1 MKTINP
7 LKLLFCINQTLTNDY
22 EEIANFIKIFAF
34 LKAKFMPKNIFI
46 PIFLILLTF
55 QVHSQQKY
63 TLSGLI
69 SDGRNKETLIGVS
82 LYIEETKTGLTTNEY
97 GFYSITLPKGS
108 YTLSI
113 SYVGYKTLTETINL
127 TQDTRKNFF
136 ISESSQQLDEVVIIQ
151 NNKRVDVRK
160 PEMSVNKLTI
170 QEIKEMPVIFGE
182 VDVIKSILT
191 LPGVTNA
198 GEGQSGFNV
207 RGGGADQ
214 NLVLLDEATIYNSS
228 HLFGLFSVFN
238 PDAIKDLKL
247 YKGGIPARYGGRLSS
262 ILDIYQKEGNKDS
275 FHMNGGI
282 GLISSRI
289 LAEGPI
295 VKDKGSF
302 VLAGRGSYAHLFL
315 KLVDNPNSA
324 YFYDLNTKLS
334 YSINE
339 KNNIYLSGY
348 FGRDVFQLNNNFV
361 NTYGNTVINFRWN
374 HLFSDKL
381 FSNMS
386 LIYSDYYYG
395 LRLDFI
401 GFNWDSGIKNY
412 NFKYDFKHYLT
423 DKFKLTYGLQS
434 NYYDFNPGKIEPT
447 NEESGINADQ
457 LDKKYAMENAFYA
470 DAEHQ
475 ISKNITLSYGIR
487 VSNFL
492 RLGQQT
498 LNTYANNQPVTFN
511 SEFQIYESA
520 EPIGTVSYGKNK
532 TIAHFENLEPRFA
545 IAYTLNDDQ
554 SIKASYNRMSQYLH
568 LISNTQSPTPLD
580 VWAPSDQYL
589 KPQILDQVALGYF
602 RNLSDDVYSLEVE
615 TFFKKIK
622 NRVDYID
629 GANLIANE
637 AIERVVLNGKAR
649 AYGLEVLFRKN
660 SGRFK
665 GWVSYTL
672 SRTEQQV
679 DGRTPEETGINNGE
693 WYRTGFD
700 KLHNLAIVSN
710 YKLNEKWRFS
720 SNFIL
725 QTGQPVTFPT
735 GQYEYQGITVPIF
748 SSRNENN
755 LPMYHRLDV
764 SATLTPT
771 KNKGRKWQSEWVF
784 GIYNIYNRMNSASI
798 TFRQNQETGSNEA
811 IRLSIFG
818 IVPSATYNI
827 KF

>member
-1 MKTINP
+1 MKRNT
-7 LKLLFCINQTLTNDY
+7 
-22 EEIANFIKIFAF
+22 FATV
-34 LKAKFMPKNIFI
+34 
-46 PIFLILLTF
+46 LILLLCVSL
-55 QVHSQQKY
+55 QAQKKF
-63 TLSGLI
+63 TISGVVA
-69 SDGRNKETLIGVS
+69 DEKNKETLIGVS
-82 LYIEETKTGLTTNEY
+82 LFVQETKTGLVTNEY
-97 GFYSITLPKGS
+97 GFYSITLPEGD
-108 YTLSI
+108 YTLQI
-113 SYVGYKTLTETINL
+113 NYMGYQTVTEKIKLN
-127 TQDTRKNFF
+127 QDLKKNFYL
-136 ISESSQQLDEVVIIQ
+136 SVSSQQLDEVVIVD
-151 NNKRVDVRK
+151 NKKRVDIRK

-182 VDVIKSILT
+182 VDVLKSILT

-214 NLVLLDEATIYNSS
+214 NLVLLDESTIYNSS

-247 YKGGIPARYGGRLSS
+247 YKGGIPSRFGGRLSS
-262 ILDIYQKEGNKDS
+262 ILDIYQKEGNKNA

-302 VLAGRGSYAHLFL
+302 LIAGRGSYAHLFL
-315 KLVDNPNSA
+315 KLFDNPNSA

-339 KNNIYLSGY
+339 KNNVYLSGY
-348 FGRDVFQLNNNFV
+348 FGRDVFQLNDSFV
-361 NTYGNTVINFRWN
+361 NTYGNAVINFRWN
-374 HLFSDKL
+374 HLYSDKL
-381 FSNMS
+381 FSNLSM
-386 LIYSDYYYG
+386 IYSDYYYG
-395 LRLDFI
+395 LRLDFV

-412 NFKYDFKHYLT
+412 NIKYDFKHYIT
-423 DKFKLTYGLQS
+423 DKFKLNYGLQS
-434 NYYDFNPGKIEPT
+434 HYYDFNPGKIEPT
-447 NEESGINADQ
+447 GEDSGINPEQ
-457 LDKKYAMENAFYA
+457 LDKKYAMENAIYA

-475 ISKNITLSYGIR
+475 ISNKISLSYGLR
-487 VSNFL
+487 FSNFL

-498 LNTYANNQPVTFN
+498 LNVYANDQPVIFN
-511 SEFQIYESA
+511 ADFQIYQSA

-532 TIAHFENLEPRFA
+532 TIAKFDNLEPRFA
-545 IAYTLNDDQ
+545 VSYVINEEQ
-554 SIKASYNRMSQYLH
+554 SVKASYNRMTQYLH

-580 VWAPSDQYL
+580 VWAPSDRYL
-589 KPQILDQVALGYF
+589 KPQLLDQIALGYF
-602 RNLSDDVYSLEVE
+602 RNFKDDLYSLEVE
-615 TFFKKIK
+615 SFFKKIK

-637 AIERVVLNGKAR
+637 AIERVILNGKAR

-665 GWVSYTL
+665 GWISYTL

-679 DGRTPEETGINNGE
+679 AGRTPEENGINNGN
-693 WYRTGFD
+693 WYKTGFD
-700 KLHNLAIVSN
+700 KLHNLAVVAN

-720 SNFIL
+720 ANLIA
-725 QTGQPVTFPT
+725 QTGQPVTFPN
-735 GQYEYQGITVPIF
+735 GQYQYEGITVPVF
-748 SSRNENN
+748 GARNEEN
-755 LPMYHRLDV
+755 LPTYHRLDV

-771 KNKGRKWQSEWVF
+771 KNKGRKWQAEWVF
-784 GIYNIYNRMNSASI
+784 GIYNLYNRQNAASI

-811 IRLSIFG
+811 LRLSIFG

>member
-1 MKTINP
+1 MSKNTFTI
-7 LKLLFCINQTLTNDY
+7 I
-22 EEIANFIKIFAF
+22 
-34 LKAKFMPKNIFI
+34 
-46 PIFLILLTF
+46 LILLLSVSL
-55 QVHSQQKY
+55 QAQKKF
-63 TLSGLI
+63 TISGI
-69 SDGRNKETLIGVS
+69 IADEKNKETLIGVS
-82 LYIEETKTGLTTNEY
+82 LFVEETKTGLVTNEY
-97 GFYSITLPKGS
+97 GFYSITLPEGE
-108 YTLSI
+108 YTLLI
-113 SYVGYKTLTETINL
+113 NYMGYQTVKEKIKLN
-127 TQDTRKNFF
+127 QDLKKNFYL
-136 ISESSQQLDEVVIIQ
+136 SVSSQQLDEVVIVD
-151 NNKRVDVRK
+151 NKKRVDIRK
-160 PEMSVNKLTI
+160 PEMSVNKLSI

-182 VDVIKSILT
+182 VDVLKSILT

-214 NLVLLDEATIYNSS
+214 NLVLLDESTIFNSS

-247 YKGGIPARYGGRLSS
+247 YKGGIPSRFGGRLSS
-262 ILDIYQKEGNKDS
+262 ILDIYQKEGNKNN

-302 VLAGRGSYAHLFL
+302 LIAGRGSYAHLFL
-315 KLVDNPNSA
+315 KLFDNPNSA

-334 YSINE
+334 YTLNE

-348 FGRDVFQLNNNFV
+348 FGRDVFQLNDSFV
-361 NTYGNTVINFRWN
+361 NTYGNAVINFRWN

-381 FSNMS
+381 FSNLSM
-386 LIYSDYYYG
+386 IYSDYYYG
-395 LRLDFI
+395 LRLDFV

-412 NFKYDFKHYLT
+412 NIKYDFKHYIT
-423 DKFKLTYGLQS
+423 DKFKLNYGLQS
-434 NYYDFNPGKIEPT
+434 HYYDFNPGKIEPT
-447 NEESGINADQ
+447 GEDSGINPEQ
-457 LDKKYAMENAFYA
+457 LDKKYAMENALYA

-475 ISKNITLSYGIR
+475 ISDKISLSYGLR
-487 VSNFL
+487 FSNFL

-498 LNTYANNQPVTFN
+498 LNVYANDQPVIFN
-511 SEFQIYESA
+511 PDFQIYQSA
-520 EPIGTVSYGKNK
+520 EPIGTVRYGRHK
-532 TIAHFENLEPRFA
+532 TIAKFDNLEPRFA
-545 IAYTLNDDQ
+545 MSYVINEEQ
-554 SIKASYNRMSQYLH
+554 SVKASYNRMTQYLH

-580 VWAPSDQYL
+580 VWAPSDRYL
-589 KPQILDQVALGYF
+589 KPQLLDQVAVGYF
-602 RNLSDDVYSLEVE
+602 RNFKDDLYSLEVE
-615 TFFKKIK
+615 SFYKKIQ

-637 AIERVVLNGKAR
+637 AIERVVLNGRAR

-679 DGRTPEETGINNGE
+679 AGRTPEETGINNGN
-693 WYRTGFD
+693 WYKTGFD
-700 KLHNLAIVSN
+700 KLHNLAVVAN

-720 SNFIL
+720 ANLIA
-725 QTGQPVTFPT
+725 QTGQPVTFPN
-735 GQYEYQGITVPIF
+735 GQYQYEGITVPVF
-748 SSRNENN
+748 GARNEEN
-755 LPMYHRLDV
+755 LPTYHRLDV

-771 KNKGRKWQSEWVF
+771 KNKGRKWQAEWVF
-784 GIYNIYNRMNSASI
+784 GIYNLYNRQNAASI

-811 IRLSIFG
+811 LRLSIFG